1 VKGIFESGLPVGFY
15 GMSGALKTY
24 MTIHLILSLLDPDTH
39 DWHGYEIPTMQNIL
53 FVDYELRQDVIHRRA
68 LKVLKGMEKA
78 ERRDTPSQRLGN
90 LHYYDGKKATSRDE
104 SVDEALRIAK
114 GNSDELVV
122 VDSFGFAMG
131 GDQEKQEAVTAFQIK
146 LERFLNEGMELFITD
161 HPPRPVK
168 GENIKDKDPFGSVY
182 KKNWMR
188 GLQQLRRTPESRG
201 ANYAE
206 IIVDTKKVSDGKE
219 EPPFT
224 VRVDFFEDKVTFR
237 RKEGA
242 VEKITSGNRI
252 YQAYIDLKRATAKKV
267 FEHINPDPNNPT
279 VPLST
284 IKNKTTDLKTGGLIE
299 EVGKDGKA
307 PIYAPV
313 KRTGGTQEDPP
324 THRPTAHTE
333 DGGTVGRTL
342 EGCPDGEV
350 EKAEET
356 RPPSSLN
363 NIVGDVE
370 ISEEEEEQ
378 ERRQARLERPQA
390 LDKISEAD
398 AELGP
403 SMISLIKDK
412 DEIRKEIRRLRR
424 RARDQVR
431 KYERFGVRVPDNHQ
445 RISEAYTR
453 EADAWAERLRDL
465 D

>member
-1 VKGIFESGLPVGFY
+1 MGFY

-24 MTIHLILSLLDPDTH
+24 MTIHLILSLLEPDMH
-39 DWHGYEIPTMQNIL
+39 DWYGYEIPTMKNIL

-68 LKVLKGMEKA
+68 LKVLKGMEIA
-78 ERRDTPSQRLGN
+78 QGREIPSQRMGN

-224 VRVDFFEDKVTFR
+224 VRVDFYEDAVTFR

-242 VEKITSGNRI
+242 VEEITSGDRI
-252 YQAYIDLKRATAKKV
+252 YQAYIDLKRATARKV
-267 FEHINPDPNNPT
+267 FEHINPDPHNPT

-284 IKNKTTDLKTGGLIE
+284 IQNKTTDLKGVGLIE
-299 EVGKDGKA
+299 KVGKDGKA

-313 KRTGGTQEDPP
+313 ERPGGTQED
-324 THRPTAHTE
+324 RPTAHTE

-390 LDKISEAD
+390 LNKISEAD

-403 SMISLIKDK
+403 SMIRVMKDK
-412 DEIRKEIRRLRR
+412 DEIRKEIRRLRS
-424 RARDQVR
+424 RARDEVR
-431 KYERFGVRVPDNHQ
+431 RHERFGLRVPDNMQ
-445 RISEAYTR
+445 RRSEEYTR